1 MTLREVECGDVVVI
15 KDFTEEKDIL
25 KKISAMGLRKGAQ
38 FEVLR
43 KCGRNIL
50 IRNGL
55 NRLIISKD
63 LAEKIEVDLI
73 RRNPEICQEISCE
86 FIDKPCPTG
95 EKALK
100 KRKRWGLLHKLC
112 PFLKD

>member
-1 MTLREVECGDVVVI
+1 MTLKEVECGDIVI
-15 KDFTEEKDIL
+15 IRDFIEEKDIL
-25 KKISAMGLRKGAQ
+25 KKISAMGLRKGSQ

-63 LAEKIEVDLI
+63 LAEKIEVELI
-73 RRNPEICQEISCE
+73 KRNPEICQDISCE
-86 FIDKPCPTG
+86 FIDNACPQEG
-95 EKALK
+95 KLLR
-100 KRKRWGLLHKLC
+100 KRKRGDFFTKSALS
-112 PFLKD
+112 